1 MNYINGQNTYG
12 ILALAFTQAD
22 RLKEY
27 LEKNNLDLALAA
39 KEFDMGQIEEKVI
52 RLCKEEGEEGIY
64 KYQPA
69 SDIIL
74 ELQKALEKEYCI
86 KKFESEKK
94 DIECRMI
101 GVYSPI
107 GRSGKTNL
115 ALALAKETGSLYI
128 GMEEYSNLV
137 EGRTT
142 MSDFCYWIRKKEE
155 MIVRKVEEHTMIEN
169 EVAKLVSPITYM
181 DLKELT
187 VEEYA
192 WFFEK
197 LKQCGKFRKIV
208 VDIGS
213 GSLCSYSFFALFH
226 QIFVP
231 VLPDIS
237 SEKEQHFRRVLQF
250 VGLEKF
256 STKFEYIIVPRQDF
270 RHPDMTEFVRS
281 LERKR

>member
-1 MNYINGQNTYG
+1 MNYINGQNAYG
-12 ILALAFTQAD
+12 ILALAFTKKD
-22 RLKEY
+22 RFREY
-27 LEKNNLDLALAA
+27 LENNSFDLALASE
-39 KEFDMGQIEEKVI
+39 EFDVGQIEEKVI
-52 RLCKEEGEEGIY
+52 RLCKEDGKEGIY

-69 SDIIL
+69 SDIIG
-74 ELQKALEKEYCI
+74 EIQNFLEKEHHI
-86 KKFESEKK
+86 KK
-94 DIECRMI
+94 IEYTKEDMQCKMI

-115 ALALAKETGSLYI
+115 ALALAKETASLYI

-155 MIVRKVEEHTMIEN
+155 MIIRKVEEHTIMEDD
-169 EVAKLVSPITYM
+169 VAKLVSPLTYM

-192 WFFEK
+192 WFFDK

-213 GSLCSYSFFALFH
+213 GSLCSYSFLALFH
-226 QIFVP
+226 RVFVP
-231 VLPDIS
+231 ILPDIS
-237 SEKEQHFRRVLQF
+237 SEKERHFRRVLQF
-250 VGLEKF
+250 VRLEKS
-256 STKFEYIIVPRQDF
+256 STRFEYIIVPRQDF
-270 RHPDMTEFVRS
+270 RHPDMIEFVRR
-281 LERKR
+281 LERKI

>member
-12 ILALAFTQAD
+12 ILALAFTKED
-22 RLKEY
+22 RFIEY
-27 LEKNNLDLALAA
+27 LENNSFDLALASE
-39 KEFDMGQIEEKVI
+39 EFDVGQIEEKVI
-52 RLCKEEGEEGIY
+52 RLCKEDGKEGIY

-69 SDIIL
+69 SDIIR
-74 ELQKALEKEYCI
+74 EIQNFLEKEYHI
-86 KKFESEKK
+86 KK
-94 DIECRMI
+94 IEYTQEDMQCRMI

-128 GMEEYSNLV
+128 GMEDYSNLV

-155 MIVRKVEEHTMIEN
+155 MIVRKVEEHTIMED
-169 EVAKLVSPITYM
+169 EVAKLVSPLTYM

-213 GSLCSYSFFALFH
+213 GSLCSYSFLALFH
-226 QIFVP
+226 QVFVP
-231 VLPDIS
+231 ILSDIS
-237 SEKEQHFRRVLQF
+237 SEKERHFRRVLQF
-250 VGLEKF
+250 VGLEKS

-281 LERKR
+281 LERKI

>member
-12 ILALAFTQAD
+12 ILALAFTKED
-22 RLKEY
+22 RFREY
-27 LEKNNLDLALAA
+27 LENNSFDLALASE
-39 KEFDMGQIEEKVI
+39 EFDVGQIEEKLI
-52 RLCKEEGEEGIY
+52 RLCKEDGREGIY

-69 SDIIL
+69 SDIIR
-74 ELQKALEKEYCI
+74 EIQNFLEKEYHI
-86 KKFESEKK
+86 KK
-94 DIECRMI
+94 IEYTQEDMQCRMI

-155 MIVRKVEEHTMIEN
+155 MIVRKVEEHTIMED
-169 EVAKLVSPITYM
+169 EVAKLASPLTYM

-197 LKQCGKFRKIV
+197 LKQCGKFHKIV

-226 QIFVP
+226 QVFVP
-231 VLPDIS
+231 ILSDIS
-237 SEKEQHFRRVLQF
+237 SEKERHFRRVLQF
-250 VGLEKF
+250 VGLEKS

-281 LERKR
+281 LERKM

>member
-12 ILALAFTQAD
+12 ILALAFTKED
-22 RLKEY
+22 RFIEY
-27 LEKNNLDLALAA
+27 LENNSFDLALASE
-39 KEFDMGQIEEKVI
+39 EFDVGQIEEKVI
-52 RLCKEEGEEGIY
+52 RLCKEDGKEGIY

-69 SDIIL
+69 SDIIR
-74 ELQKALEKEYCI
+74 EIQNFLEKEYHI
-86 KKFESEKK
+86 KK
-94 DIECRMI
+94 IEYTQEDMQCRMI

-128 GMEEYSNLV
+128 GMEDYSNLV

-155 MIVRKVEEHTMIEN
+155 MIVRKVEEYTIMED
-169 EVAKLVSPITYM
+169 EVAKLVSPLTYM

-197 LKQCGKFRKIV
+197 LKQCGKFHKIV

-213 GSLCSYSFFALFH
+213 GSLCSYSFLALFH
-226 QIFVP
+226 QVFVP
-231 VLPDIS
+231 ILSDIS
-237 SEKEQHFRRVLQF
+237 SEKERHFRRVLQF
-250 VGLEKF
+250 VGLEKS

-281 LERKR
+281 LERKI

>member
-1 MNYINGQNTYG
+1 MNYINGNNTYG
-12 ILALAFTQAD
+12 ILALAFTQED
-22 RLKEY
+22 RFREY
-27 LEKNNLDLALAA
+27 LENNSFDLALAVE
-39 KEFDMGQIEEKVI
+39 EFDVRQVEEKVI
-52 RLCKEEGEEGIY
+52 RLCKEEGKEGIY

-86 KKFESEKK
+86 KKFESAEESM
-94 DIECRMI
+94 ECRMI

-155 MIVRKVEEHTMIEN
+155 MIVRKVEEQMMIED
-169 EVAKLVSPITYM
+169 EVAKLVSPLTYM

-197 LKQCGKFRKIV
+197 IKQSGKFHKVV

-213 GSLCSYSFFALFH
+213 GSLCSYSFLGLFH

-231 VLPDIS
+231 ILPDIS
-237 SEKEQHFRRVLQF
+237 SEKERHFKKVLQF
-250 VGLEKF
+250 VGLEKS
-256 STKFEYIIVPRQDF
+256 STKFEYIIVPRKDF
-270 RHPDMTEFVRS
+270 RHPDMTEFVRK
-281 LERKR
+281 LERKI

>member
-1 MNYINGQNTYG
+1 MNYINGQNIYG
-12 ILALAFTQAD
+12 ILALAFTQED
-22 RLKEY
+22 RFRQY
-27 LEKNNLDLALAA
+27 LEGNSLDLALAV
-39 KEFDMGQIEEKVI
+39 EDFDVGQLEEKVI
-52 RLCKEEGEEGIY
+52 RLCREEGKEGIY

-69 SDIIL
+69 SEIIL
-74 ELQKALEKEYCI
+74 EIQKSLEKEYCI
-86 KKFESEKK
+86 RKFENSKQ
-94 DIECRMI
+94 DMECRML

-128 GMEEYSNLV
+128 GMEEYSNLI

-142 MSDFCYWIRKKEE
+142 MSDFCYWIRKKDE
-155 MIVRKVEEHTMIEN
+155 MIIRKVEEQIIIED
-169 EVAKLVSPITYM
+169 EVAKLVSPLTYM

-197 LKQCGKFRKIV
+197 IKQYGKFRNIV

-213 GSLCSYSFFALFH
+213 GSLCSYSFLALFH

-231 VLPDIS
+231 ILPDIS
-237 SEKEQHFRRVLQF
+237 SEKERHFKKVLQF
-250 VGLEKF
+250 VGLEKS
-256 STKFEYIIVPRQDF
+256 STKFKYIIVPRQDF
-270 RHPDMTEFVRS
+270 RHPDMTEFVRN
-281 LERKR
+281 LERKI

>member
-12 ILALAFTQAD
+12 ILALAFTKED
-22 RLKEY
+22 RFREY
-27 LEKNNLDLALAA
+27 LENNSFDLALASE
-39 KEFDMGQIEEKVI
+39 EFDVAQIEEKVV
-52 RLCKEEGEEGIY
+52 RLCKEDGKEGIY

-69 SDIIL
+69 SDIIR
-74 ELQKALEKEYCI
+74 EIQNFLEKEYRI
-86 KKFESEKK
+86 KNLEYTQE
-94 DIECRMI
+94 DMQCRMI

-155 MIVRKVEEHTMIEN
+155 MIVRKVEEHTIMED
-169 EVAKLVSPITYM
+169 EVAKLVSPLTYM

-197 LKQCGKFRKIV
+197 LKQCGKFHKVV

-213 GSLCSYSFFALFH
+213 GSLCSYSFLALFH
-226 QIFVP
+226 QVFVP
-231 VLPDIS
+231 ILSDVS
-237 SEKEQHFRRVLQF
+237 SEKERHFRRVLQF
-250 VGLEKF
+250 VGLEKS

-281 LERKR
+281 LERKI

>member
-1 MNYINGQNTYG
+1 MNYINGQNAYG

-22 RLKEY
+22 RFKEY
-27 LEKNNLDLALAA
+27 LEKNSFDLALAA
-39 KEFDMGQIEEKVI
+39 EEFDVGQIEEKVI
-52 RLCKEEGEEGIY
+52 RLCKEEEEEGIY

-86 KKFESEKK
+86 KKFENMREGM
-94 DIECRMI
+94 ECRMI

-155 MIVRKVEEHTMIEN
+155 MIVRKVEEQIIIED
-169 EVAKLVSPITYM
+169 EVAKLVSPLTYM

-187 VEEYA
+187 AEEYA

-197 LKQCGKFRKIV
+197 IKQCGKFHKIV

-213 GSLCSYSFFALFH
+213 GSLCSYSFLALFH
-226 QIFVP
+226 HIFVP

-237 SEKEQHFRRVLQF
+237 SEKERHFKKVLQF
-250 VGLEKF
+250 VGLEKS

-270 RHPDMTEFVRS
+270 RHPDMTEFVRK
-281 LERKR
+281 LERKI